1 MSRYV
6 PLWDLTQNQQRLYI
20 ACEDSLCALSMSN
33 SKAFDLVIYFN
44 RKKLKKWKTIQK
56 QSVELIKSFETA
68 ALKLTEQELSF
79 WESLKILIIKQ
90 LPKDVI

>member
-1 MSRYV
+1 
-6 PLWDLTQNQQRLYI
+6 
-20 ACEDSLCALSMSN
+20 MSN